1 MNAVD
6 LLVADHRRMEKLL
19 DALAEAKGDEKAR
32 QFEEAADKLAVHVS
46 IEERVF
52 YPAVKASR
60 TEDVLLESLEEHL
73 SIKRV
78 LADLVALSP
87 LDETFGPKLHVL
99 KEQVEHH
106 HREEEGDLF
115 PKVRKLFNH
124 DQLSELGAT
133 MEAEQKKLEVGK
145 PRTLVLSQTDQA
157 ASV

>member
-19 DALAEAKGDEKAR
+19 DALVEARGDEKAR
-32 QFEEAADKLAVHVS
+32 QFEEVADTLAVHVT
-46 IEERVF
+46 IEERTF
-52 YPAVKASR
+52 YPAVKAGR
-60 TEDVLLESLEEHL
+60 TEDILLESLEEHL

-78 LADLVALSP
+78 LADLIALSP
-87 LDETFGPKLHVL
+87 SDETFDPKLHVL

-115 PKVRKLFNH
+115 PKVRKLWSH

-133 MEAEQKKLEVGK
+133 MEAERKTLEAGK
-145 PRTLVLSQTDQA
+145 PRTLVLKQTDQA